1 MFSTLSSYIWASR
14 PEDQTVPDGSVEV
27 REKLAESEWI
37 LVDVV
42 KPSTSAVKSGM
53 TGRIQISVLL
63 YKPIILVNL
72 M

>member
-1 MFSTLSSYIWASR
+1 M
-14 PEDQTVPDGSVEV
+14 PDGSVEV